1 MKRTNTFKII
11 LVCSSF
17 LSICAFAFVNL
28 QSNASLSS
36 SFSTLSISR
45 NQMESE
51 EAQESRELSVPDV
64 TVIGRVYDL
73 AKRLLDRSN

>member
-1 MKRTNTFKII
+1 MKRTNTFKTI

-36 SFSTLSISR
+36 PLSAFSITR
-45 NQMESE
+45 NQLESE
-51 EAQESRELSVPDV
+51 EAEESRELSVPDV
-64 TVIGRVYDL
+64 TVIGRVYDI
-73 AKRLLDRSN
+73 AKRLLERSH